1 MRRMILLAPAICAIA
16 FATMTAWAEDPKESR
31 RGPQPPHGPFDPARL
46 FSRLDIEEEGAISL
60 DKLPER
66 LPERLKEM
74 LVEADADGDGK
85 VTREEFKAAFQA
97 ARQRMAARRK
107 AAARERPARP
117 DPPRD
122 AKQRPSTRERS
133 RAAAPP
139 RRPGPPGR
147 RAAAPPRGPA
157 HRPMP
162 DLKALFAR
170 MDRDK
175 SGELSLEEF
184 TEGMRRL
191 RAHMMRRHAQ
201 VRPPMGPYMRGP
213 MGPPPGFRPGTSWHR
228 GASRPPRDPAA
239 RPAEAKPRERP
250 EARPHR
256 ARGPREEQPKARSE
270 RRRKPRGDESEAKPE
285 RRRRPRGEESPEEP
299 TDEA

>member
-16 FATMTAWAEDPKESR
+16 FAATTAWADGPKEGR

-46 FSRLDIEEEGAISL
+46 FSRLDVDAEGAISL

-74 LVEADADGDGK
+74 LIKADSDGDGK

-97 ARQRMAARRK
+97 ARQRAAERRK

-117 DPPRD
+117 DPARD
-122 AKQRPSTRERS
+122 AKQRPSKRERS
-133 RAAAPP
+133 RVAPPP

-147 RAAAPPRGPA
+147 RAAAPPRGPV

-184 TEGMRRL
+184 TEGMRKL
-191 RAHMMRRHAQ
+191 RAHMMRRYAQ
-201 VRPPMGPYMRGP
+201 VRRPMGPHMRRP
-213 MGPPPGFRPGTSWHR
+213 MGPPPGFCPRMSWHR
-228 GASRPPRDPAA
+228 GSFRPPRGPAA

-256 ARGPREEQPKARSE
+256 ARGPREEQPEAGPE
-270 RRRKPRGDESEAKPE
+270 RRRRPRGEEPEARPE
-285 RRRRPRGEESPEEP
+285 RRRRPRGEESLEEP
-299 TDEA
+299 TDEV